1 MLRSEAYPQLPP
13 LPKLPAKE
21 MAGPTPW
28 SNWAL
33 PGRVIAGAYPASLDD
48 AETEKILTTM
58 LELGI
63 NTFVCL
69 QAEVNINTPEHAW
82 RAGHGL
88 RPYIKDAQK
97 ILSKAHEQ
105 GNPKITQ
112 QKIDFLHLPIIDGN
126 VTTDSAMNRLAEDC
140 MERILRGERLY
151 IHCWGGHGRTGTLVA
166 ILLGRLYGLPYTNA
180 LRYTQAFH
188 DSRVYPQGVRS
199 PQTPVQR
206 AQVRRLLASQSAGS
220 MSTPGS
226 LNPVGSGRGV
236 APVRAPVSS
245 SIGVGGKAIGAAA
258 AGAAVGGS
266 ILGGA
271 AQLSRLAGGVG
282 AAAEQRGAGQ
292 PGPPPSPL
300 RGRPSGSAQG
310 AGGAAAAASGAGAV
324 RYGSRVADS
333 PMRSAV
339 ATDPNVRSAGAAA
352 GGSATAGAAS
362 TAADRLAN
370 DFSRMQGP
378 SAAGGGLPRQ
388 AGANAA
394 LPYVLANGR
403 VKLR

>member
-1 MLRSEAYPQLPP
+1 SSKHLKEHRACSANCSQTSCTNRVLNARHTGCDVNLDDLLPPIRRGASSKNVAYKSGGMLRSDAYPQLPP

-28 SNWAL
+28 SNWAI

-105 GNPKITQ
+105 GNSKITQ

-220 MSTPGS
+220 ISSPGS
-226 LNPVGSGRGV
+226 LNPMSAARGI

-245 SIGVGGKAIGAAA
+245 SIGVGGKPIG
-258 AGAAVGGS
+258 AGAAG
-266 ILGGA
+266 
-271 AQLSRLAGGVG
+271 
-282 AAAEQRGAGQ
+282 
-292 PGPPPSPL
+292 
-300 RGRPSGSAQG
+300 
-310 AGGAAAAASGAGAV
+310 
-324 RYGSRVADS
+324 
-333 PMRSAV
+333 
-339 ATDPNVRSAGAAA
+339 
-352 GGSATAGAAS
+352 
-362 TAADRLAN
+362 
-370 DFSRMQGP
+370 
-378 SAAGGGLPRQ
+378 
-388 AGANAA
+388 
-394 LPYVLANGR
+394 
-403 VKLR
+403 

>member
-1 MLRSEAYPQLPP
+1 
-13 LPKLPAKE
+13 

-28 SNWAL
+28 SNWAI

-166 ILLGRLYGLPYTNA
+166 VLLGRLYGLPYTNA

-220 MSTPGS
+220 LSTPA
-226 LNPVGSGRGV
+226 PMAPAAAARGV
-236 APVRAPVSS
+236 APVRAPVAS
-245 SIGVGGKAIGAAA
+245 SIGVVGGKPLGVAPGSSSIL
-258 AGAAVGGS
+258 AGAS
-266 ILGGA
+266 
-271 AQLSRLAGGVG
+271 QLSRPAAALGNGVG
-282 AAAEQRGAGQ
+282 GPEQRAG
-292 PGPPPSPL
+292 GPPPSPL
-300 RGRPSGSAQG
+300 RTRAGSSSSGA
-310 AGGAAAAASGAGAV
+310 AGAV
-324 RYGSRVADS
+324 GGSISSGRYGSRVSDS
-333 PMRSAV
+333 PMRSGL
-339 ATDPNVRSAGAAA
+339 GAD
-352 GGSATAGAAS
+352 G
-362 TAADRLAN
+362 N
-370 DFSRMQGP
+370 GP
-378 SAAGGGLPRQ
+378 SAAAGMSRQ

>member
-1 MLRSEAYPQLPP
+1 MDCDHTSRMLRTVFLA
-13 LPKLPAKE
+13 
-21 MAGPTPW
+21 
-28 SNWAL
+28 
-33 PGRVIAGAYPASLDD
+33 ASFGCQGFD
-48 AETEKILTTM
+48 
-58 LELGI
+58 
-63 NTFVCL
+63 
-69 QAEVNINTPEHAW
+69 
-82 RAGHGL
+82 
-88 RPYIKDAQK
+88 K

-105 GNPKITQ
+105 GNSKITQ

-220 MSTPGS
+220 ISSPGS
-226 LNPVGSGRGV
+226 LNPMAAARGI

-245 SIGVGGKAIGAAA
+245 SIGVGGKAIGAG
-258 AGAAVGGS
+258 AGGPASGGGS

-271 AQLSRLAGGVG
+271 VQLARPAGG
-282 AAAEQRGAGQ
+282 
-292 PGPPPSPL
+292 
-300 RGRPSGSAQG
+300 
-310 AGGAAAAASGAGAV
+310 GGAAADQRVSGQPGAPPSPMRGRPGGSATQSAVGAGAAGAGAV
-324 RYGSRVADS
+324 GSAVGRYGSRVADS
-333 PMRSAV
+333 PLRSAV
-339 ATDPNVRSAGAAA
+339 ATDPIVRGSAQADMLKGSAAAAAAA
-352 GGSATAGAAS
+352 GGAAAS
-362 TAADRLAN
+362 AAADRLAG
-370 DFSRMQGP
+370 DFSRLQGP
-378 SAAGGGLPRQ
+378 SAAAAAAAGLPRQ

>member
-1 MLRSEAYPQLPP
+1 
-13 LPKLPAKE
+13 
-21 MAGPTPW
+21 
-28 SNWAL
+28 
-33 PGRVIAGAYPASLDD
+33 
-48 AETEKILTTM
+48 M

-188 DSRVYPQGVRS
+188 DARVYPQGVRS

-220 MSTPGS
+220 ISTPAS
-226 LNPVGSGRGV
+226 ISPAAARGV

-245 SIGVGGKAIGAAA
+245 SIGVGGKPLGSGA
-258 AGAAVGGS
+258 GGGS
-266 ILGGA
+266 ILAGSAGMPRQGVSGSAVTDGSRPGA
-271 AQLSRLAGGVG
+271 
-282 AAAEQRGAGQ
+282 
-292 PGPPPSPL
+292 PPSPL
-300 RGRPSGSAQG
+300 RARAGSSSNVATG
-310 AGGAAAAASGAGAV
+310 AGAAGGLSRYGSRVGDSPMRSSVATDAAIRASQQDLLKAGGGAAAA
-324 RYGSRVADS
+324 
-333 PMRSAV
+333 
-339 ATDPNVRSAGAAA
+339 
-352 GGSATAGAAS
+352 
-362 TAADRLAN
+362 DRLAS
-370 DFSRMQGP
+370 DFARLQGP
-378 SAAGGGLPRQ
+378 SAGGLAGRQ
-388 AGANAA
+388 GANAA

>member
-1 MLRSEAYPQLPP
+1 MLRSEAYPQLPA

-28 SNWAL
+28 SNWVI

-48 AETEKILTTM
+48 AETEKILSTL

-82 RAGHGL
+82 RSGHGL

-97 ILSKAHEQ
+97 ILSRAHETQ
-105 GNPKITQ
+105 NPKITQ

-126 VTTDSAMNRLAEDC
+126 VTTDSALNRLAEDC
-140 MERILRGERLY
+140 MERVLRGERLY
-151 IHCWGGHGRTGTLVA
+151 VHCWGGHGRTGTLIAVM
-166 ILLGRLYGLPYTNA
+166 LGRLWGIPYTNA

-206 AQVRRLLASQSAGS
+206 AQVRRLLASQSATTA
-220 MSTPGS
+220 STPTAISTAVPARPGIAPISRSS
-226 LNPVGSGRGV
+226 LSTPVTASSLLSKP
-236 APVRAPVSS
+236 ASS
-245 SIGVGGKAIGAAA
+245 SMLSGGTPTRASVPAVSTDGARS
-258 AGAAVGGS
+258 G
-266 ILGGA
+266 LT
-271 AQLSRLAGGVG
+271 
-282 AAAEQRGAGQ
+282 
-292 PGPPPSPL
+292 PPSPL
-300 RGRPSGSAQG
+300 RARPGAVAGAASSA
-310 AGGAAAAASGAGAV
+310 AGGRYPGKVGESPMRGLAADVRGSQDVSSKGAAAASGAM
-324 RYGSRVADS
+324 ADKL
-333 PMRSAV
+333 
-339 ATDPNVRSAGAAA
+339 
-352 GGSATAGAAS
+352 AS
-362 TAADRLAN
+362 DFNRLH
-370 DFSRMQGP
+370 GP
-378 SAAGGGLPRQ
+378 SAGVANGGGLARP
-388 AGANAA
+388 AGNP

>member
-28 SNWAL
+28 SNWAI

-220 MSTPGS
+220 ISSPAALAAGA
-226 LNPVGSGRGV
+226 VRG
-236 APVRAPVSS
+236 AAGVRVPISS
-245 SIGVGGKAIGAAA
+245 SIGVGA
-258 AGAAVGGS
+258 
-266 ILGGA
+266 
-271 AQLSRLAGGVG
+271 
-282 AAAEQRGAGQ
+282 
-292 PGPPPSPL
+292 
-300 RGRPSGSAQG
+300 
-310 AGGAAAAASGAGAV
+310 
-324 RYGSRVADS
+324 
-333 PMRSAV
+333 
-339 ATDPNVRSAGAAA
+339 
-352 GGSATAGAAS
+352 
-362 TAADRLAN
+362 
-370 DFSRMQGP
+370 
-378 SAAGGGLPRQ
+378 
-388 AGANAA
+388 
-394 LPYVLANGR
+394 
-403 VKLR
+403 

>member
-1 MLRSEAYPQLPP
+1 MMRGDVPLPA

-48 AETEKILTTM
+48 AETERILTTL

-82 RAGHGL
+82 RAQHGL

-97 ILSKAHEQ
+97 ILSKAHET

-126 VTTDSAMNRLAEDC
+126 VTTDSAMNRLVEDC
-140 MERILRGERLY
+140 MERVLKGEKLY

-166 ILLGRLYGLPYTNA
+166 VMLGRLYNLPYTTA

-206 AQVRRLLASQSAGS
+206 AQVRRLLAAQSAVAS
-220 MSTPGS
+220 SAPNIINS
-226 LNPVGSGRGV
+226 VARAAPAP
-236 APVRAPVSS
+236 APVVSRPAGIAS
-245 SIGVGGKAIGAAA
+245 SGYGLSKPA
-258 AGAAVGGS
+258 GS
-266 ILGGA
+266 ILAPA
-271 AQLSRLAGGVG
+271 ASR
-282 AAAEQRGAGQ
+282 
-292 PGPPPSPL
+292 PGMISASDVRSSQAPPSPL
-300 RGRPSGSAQG
+300 RARAGAGSAAVGNRYGVRGVGESPMKG
-310 AGGAAAAASGAGAV
+310 AGDMVKS
-324 RYGSRVADS
+324 S
-333 PMRSAV
+333 
-339 ATDPNVRSAGAAA
+339 
-352 GGSATAGAAS
+352 
-362 TAADRLAN
+362 ADRLAS
-370 DFSRMQGP
+370 DFSRLQPP
-378 SAAGGGLPRQ
+378 SGAGMGR
-388 AGANAA
+388 AGVA
-394 LPYVLANGR
+394 PYMLAQR
-403 VKLR
+403 